1 MSGKRIKI
9 NDLFHLASVS
19 SPTISLDGKK
29 LVYVTTIL
37 DEQSDCYQ
45 SDLIYRD
52 LETETEKRLTRGGD
66 QNTSPLWSPDGTMLM
81 YLSDRD
87 GSKQV
92 YVQSVPY
99 GKPRKVTQ
107 TEHGISQFFW
117 HPDSEHILFSTKIDV
132 SPKKGQIETDVSSA
146 DRPNVLRIT
155 KVNYKSN
162 AEGLFEPNLE
172 DRICIQSI
180 KESKFKILTDYSI
193 GYGLKRLGDISP
205 DGRYLLCERQIE
217 KENPFNQ
224 DTGVWLIDLQ
234 TGEQEW
240 VTEPYKTGVFG
251 EATFSPDG
259 NYIAMIGNAKRYETP
274 NQFTVY
280 LFNRVNNELVD
291 LLPNQDMQL
300 GDWAVG
306 DFQQNRTTPCLQWGF
321 DSKSVYFTAS
331 VEGGVDLYQATIDG
345 DFEQVTEFRTHIF
358 EFTVSPIANQ
368 AIIGLSA
375 PDVPSDLYPLNLG
388 KKQLGAALTHM
399 NQAQLSQGETA
410 KYEPI
415 HCRTRD
421 GQSLGGF
428 LVYPIDYEE
437 GGNYPLVLNIHG
449 GPYTMHAATFYHEV
463 QVMAASGYAVLL
475 LNPRGSFGYGQTFV
489 SQVTG
494 HYGEGDYRDLMDGLD
509 FVLDHFS
516 FIDHSSLYVT
526 GGSYGGFMTNWIV
539 SHTNRFKRAITQRS
553 MSNFVSLFGTSD
565 IGYHFIKDEMHADI
579 HDVETLWKKSPLAYV
594 HNVVTPILIMQS
606 EQDYRCPMEQAEQWY
621 TALKYD
627 RKEAEF
633 IRFPN
638 STHEISRS
646 GIPSLRIKRLK
657 LMMEWFGK

>member
-1 MSGKRIKI
+1 MSGKRIEM
-9 NDLFHLASVS
+9 NDLLHLASVS
-19 SPTISLDGKK
+19 SPTISLDGRK

-37 DEQSDCYQ
+37 DEQSDRYQ
-45 SDLIYRD
+45 SALIYRD
-52 LETETEKRLTRGGD
+52 LETGAEKRLTQGED

-87 GSKQV
+87 GMKQV
-92 YVQSVPY
+92 YVQSVPD
-99 GKPRKVTQ
+99 GQPKKVTQ
-107 TEHGISQFFW
+107 TKNGISQFFW
-117 HPDSEHILFSTKIDV
+117 HPDSEHLFFSTKIDV
-132 SPKKGQIETDVSSA
+132 SPEKNKNIAASSA
-146 DRPNVLRIT
+146 DQPKVLRTT
-155 KVNYKSN
+155 KINYKSN
-162 AEGLFEPNLE
+162 DEGLFDLNLE

-180 KESKFKILTDYSI
+180 KKSEFKILTDYSI

-205 DGRYLLCERQIE
+205 DGRYLLCERKIE
-217 KENPFNQ
+217 KDNPFNQ
-224 DTGVWLIDLQ
+224 DTGIWLIDLQ
-234 TGEQEW
+234 NGEQKW
-240 VTEPYKTGVFG
+240 LTETYKTGVFG

-259 NYIAMIGNAKRYETP
+259 HYVAMLGNTKRYETP

-280 LFNRVNNELVD
+280 LYNRLNDELVD
-291 LLPNQDMQL
+291 LLPQQDMQL

-306 DFQQNRTTPCLQWGF
+306 DFQQNRTTPCLQWAF

-331 VEGGVDLYQATIDG
+331 VDGGVDLYQATING
-345 DFEQVTEFRTHIF
+345 DFEPITEFGTHIF
-358 EFTVSPIANQ
+358 EFSLNPVADQ

-375 PDVPSDLYPLNLG
+375 PDVPSDLYPLNLV
-388 KKQLGAALTHM
+388 KKQLGTVLTHM
-399 NQAQLSQGETA
+399 NQAQFKQKATA

-415 HCRTRD
+415 QCRTRD
-421 GQSLGGF
+421 GQKLGGF
-428 LVYPIDYEE
+428 LVYPVDYEE
-437 GGNYPLVLNIHG
+437 ERHYPLVLNIHG
-449 GPYTMHAATFYHEV
+449 GPYTMHAATFHHEV

-475 LNPRGSFGYGQTFV
+475 LNPRGSFGNGQNFV

-494 HYGEGDYRDLMDGLD
+494 HYGEGDYQDLMDGLD
-509 FVLDHFS
+509 YVLNHFP
-516 FIDHSSLYVT
+516 FIDPTSLYVT

-579 HDVETLWKKSPLAYV
+579 HDIETLWKKSPLAYV
-594 HNVVTPILIMQS
+594 HNVETPILIMQS

-627 RKEAEF
+627 RKDAEF

-638 STHEISRS
+638 STHELSRS
-646 GIPSLRIKRLK
+646 GIPSLRIKRLR